1 MPNRCVFLYVEGG
14 NMRVRHTTVSLIFI
28 AALSGFVVRA
38 NQAADIS
45 GTWSFAVDVDGT
57 QGSPTFVFKQ
67 QGEQLEG
74 TVTNPRGTQ
83 NVTGTIKGNKAIF
96 GFQGT
101 RDGQAFK
108 ATYDGTL
115 ESASKMTGRV
125 EFIGSVNG
133 NGTWVAT
140 RK

>member
-1 MPNRCVFLYVEGG
+1 MEGG
-14 NMRVRHTTVSLIFI
+14 NMRARHTTVALIFI
-28 AALSGFVVRA
+28 AALSGLAVRA

-45 GTWSFAVDVDGT
+45 GTWIFAVDVEGT

-67 QGEQLEG
+67 EGEKLEG

-83 NVTGTIKGNKAIF
+83 NVTGTIRGNKAMF

-101 RDGQAFK
+101 GDGQAFK

-115 ESASKMTGRV
+115 ESAMKMTGRV

-133 NGTWVAT
+133 NGTGVAT

>member
-1 MPNRCVFLYVEGG
+1 
-14 NMRVRHTTVSLIFI
+14 MRVRHATVLLILVG
-28 AALSGFVVRA
+28 ALTGLGVRA

-67 QGEQLEG
+67 QGEKLEG
-74 TVTNPRGTQ
+74 AVTNPRGTQ
-83 NVTGTIKGNKAIF
+83 SITGTIKGDRALF

-101 RDGQAFK
+101 REGEAFK

-115 ESASKMTGRV
+115 ESATRMTGRV
-125 EFIGSVNG
+125 EFTGAVNG